1 MNYITPD
8 CLHEL
13 VSSQHLLLIN
23 LNEETLQV
31 MKQVIDTR
39 VDIRVLASLHEY
51 FSKSNPNLSRSKLG
65 SLSIELAYEL
75 LFSNGMCTPHTE
87 ASAQHYLQSNL
98 TTINKLD
105 VTKMV
110 IPESLKETLVVPTES
125 DIAIELKK
133 LEKARKE

>member
-1 MNYITPD
+1 
-8 CLHEL
+8 
-13 VSSQHLLLIN
+13 
-23 LNEETLQV
+23 

-51 FSKSNPNLSRSKLG
+51 FSKLNPNLSRSKMG

-75 LFSNGMCTPHTE
+75 LFENGLCTPHTE
-87 ASAQHYLQSNL
+87 ASAQHYLNSNL
-98 TTINKLD
+98 STKTKLD
-105 VTKMV
+105 VAEMV
-110 IPESLKETLVVPTES
+110 VPASLKETLIVPTES